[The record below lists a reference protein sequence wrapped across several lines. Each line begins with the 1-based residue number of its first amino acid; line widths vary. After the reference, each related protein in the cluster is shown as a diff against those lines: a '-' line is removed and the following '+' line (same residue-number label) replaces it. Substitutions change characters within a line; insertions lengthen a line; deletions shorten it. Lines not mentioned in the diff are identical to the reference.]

1 MNSSEL
7 IDKIAADAD
16 LPKGKVKPLVDAMF
30 AAIAD
35 AAARGEEVSIAGF
48 GKFKVKES
56 PARQGSNPSTGAA
69 IQIAASKKVA
79 FTPSKTLK
87 DKVSG

>member
-1 MNSSEL
+1 MNSSEM

-35 AAARGEEVSIAGF
+35 AAARGEEVSIPGF

-56 PARQGSNPSTGAA
+56 PARLGRNPSTGEP

-79 FTPSKTLK
+79 FTPSKSLK
-87 DKVSG
+87 DKVAG

>member
-1 MNSSEL
+1 VNSQEM

-16 LPKGKVKPLVDAMF
+16 LPKGKVKPLIDALFATIVDA
-30 AAIAD
+30 AS
-35 AAARGEEVSIAGF
+35 RGEEVSITGF
-48 GKFKVKES
+48 GKFRVKQT
-56 PARQGSNPSTGAA
+56 PARQGRNPSTGEP

-87 DKVSG
+87 NKVQG